1 MLGGLALACGS
12 AKPKVHPALRLTPVP
27 PGPMPPLFGWDG
39 PWLTNFGDV
48 VLYTDNDRV
57 VGVYKYVDDKTELVG
72 TILGRQDGNALHFRW
87 SEQRGGAGTGGGTF
101 WLSPDGGI
109 FTGVFGYEA
118 SDNDGGAWNGIRQ
131 GETSGESAADGAA
144 PAG

>member
-1 MLGGLALACGS
+1 
-12 AKPKVHPALRLTPVP
+12 
-27 PGPMPPLFGWDG
+27 MPPLFGWDG
-39 PWLTNFGDV
+39 PWLTNFGNV
-48 VLYTDNDRV
+48 VLYTDVDRV
-57 VGVYKYVDDKTELVG
+57 VGVYKYVDDRTELVG

-101 WLSPDGGI
+101 WLSADGNI

-131 GETSGESAADGAA
+131 GDVSEAAAPDGAA
-144 PAG
+144 PGR